1 MYNILY
7 KLAKMIV
14 EKALFLLLFIMAT
27 VHAGDDQLLKIGE
40 KHTCIKQVV
49 TVFVSNK
56 NCNVLDDASKSMVRF
71 MLFSSL

>member
-1 MYNILY
+1 
-7 KLAKMIV
+7 MIV
-14 EKALFLLLFIMAT
+14 EKTIFILLLLMAV

-56 NCNVLDDASKSMVRF
+56 NCNALDDASKSTVKD
-71 MLFSSL
+71 LLLSLLSR

>member
-1 MYNILY
+1 MN
-7 KLAKMIV
+7 V
-14 EKALFLLLFIMAT
+14 EKVVMLLLLLVTI

-56 NCNVLDDASKSMVRF
+56 NCNALDDASKSMVRLV
-71 MLFSSL
+71 LFSLP

>member
-1 MYNILY
+1 
-7 KLAKMIV
+7 MIV
-14 EKALFLLLFIMAT
+14 EKVVMLILLLVAG

-56 NCNVLDDASKSMVRF
+56 NCNALDDASKSMVRF
-71 MLFSSL
+71 VLFSLP

>member
-1 MYNILY
+1 
-7 KLAKMIV
+7 MIV
-14 EKALFLLLFIMAT
+14 EKTLILLLLLVAA

-56 NCNVLDDASKSMVRF
+56 NCNALDDASKSMVKLV
-71 MLFSSL
+71 LFSSLLR